1 VLDWHCAC
9 TGRFGVKNAFF
20 SQADC
25 ARPRVGN
32 AATLM
37 EVVMSRMRS
46 FCCRRILR
54 DNSKRVNLIWL
65 VDRELV
71 EQVRENRAVSF
82 RVTIDTGPKSEAE
95 K

>member
-1 VLDWHCAC
+1 
-9 TGRFGVKNAFF
+9 
-20 SQADC
+20 
-25 ARPRVGN
+25 
-32 AATLM
+32 
-37 EVVMSRMRS
+37 MSRMRS